1 MRDGLSVWLT
11 ADQLLHHSGS
21 ELKEARLAA
30 KAAAVAMSQ
39 EAVEM
44 ELDPGVYSVGDRVF
58 GKASAGGLVAWFAC
72 EVTSIRTHR
81 YPPIG
86 IKWRATA
93 DGKTDS
99 LLLPSPLTAFV
110 PASHLRT
117 AAPA

>member
-1 MRDGLSVWLT
+1 M
-11 ADQLLHHSGS
+11 
-21 ELKEARLAA
+21 EAARVAA
-30 KAAAVAMSQ
+30 QVAKQAASQAAVNI
-39 EAVEM
+39 
-44 ELDPGVYSVGDRVF
+44 ELDSGGFSVGDNVF
-58 GKASAGGLVAWFAC
+58 GKASAGGLEAWFAC
-72 EVTSIRTHR
+72 EVTSIRSHR

-93 DGKTDS
+93 DGKTDP